1 MKHLKHYRVENS
13 KGISPFGGLTCI
25 TERTPGGFRV
35 GVAICSE
42 KDNFSKKIGRNL
54 ASYRFKHE
62 YITISDRRIIDF
74 LLNESPHIV
83 HQVTAFLAAKTFKRD
98 RQVLNKVT

>member
-1 MKHLKHYRVENS
+1 MKHLKHYRVKNS
-13 KGISPFGGLTCI
+13 KGILPFGGLTCI
-25 TERTPGGFRV
+25 TERTPGGFRI

-42 KDNFSKKIGRNL
+42 KDNFCKKTGRDL
-54 ASYRFKHE
+54 ASYRFKHG
-62 YITISDRRIIDF
+62 YIAIPDRQIIDF

-83 HQVTAFLAAKTFKRD
+83 HQVTAFLAAKTLQNS